1 MPVDFV
7 LTPGADERIAARTH
21 LDALSPGDIVVLDRG
36 HFSFAMLHAMT
47 TRGLH
52 PVFRIQR
59 NAVPAFDRFRDG
71 DARVGFAPG
80 HDVAGSRYVLA
91 TTLADPERYSVGDLS
106 DLCHGRWGIEELY
119 KVSRH
124 LVTVDRFHGHSK
136 RGVRHELYV
145 HFNLIAM
152 ARLFTNHGDGLLDDA
167 HEGDRPKMRT
177 NFANALAMRAGSLK
191 EMVLAQAAAL
201 ADTVGRVA
209 ESILKVRSRVRP
221 GRSYPRKSMKPVSK
235 WHRRSKDAA

>member
-47 TRGLH
+47 KRGLH

-106 DLCHGRWGIEELY
+106 WKMGNRRTVQGLQAPRHGRQ
-119 KVSRH
+119 VP
-124 LVTVDRFHGHSK
+124 
-136 RGVRHELYV
+136 
-145 HFNLIAM
+145 
-152 ARLFTNHGDGLLDDA
+152 
-167 HEGDRPKMRT
+167 RPQQ
-177 NFANALAMRAGSLK
+177 AG
-191 EMVLAQAAAL
+191 
-201 ADTVGRVA
+201 
-209 ESILKVRSRVRP
+209 RP
-221 GRSYPRKSMKPVSK
+221 P
-235 WHRRSKDAA
+235 